1 MKNEKISY
9 LVIAE
14 NEIGQTLIWG
24 FENMEEVS
32 EKVNEIKRSDFW
44 KNGKVTITKKVVIE
58 EVLESIVV

>member
-24 FENMEEVS
+24 FEDIEEVS
-32 EKVNEIKRSDFW
+32 DKVNEIKSSNFW